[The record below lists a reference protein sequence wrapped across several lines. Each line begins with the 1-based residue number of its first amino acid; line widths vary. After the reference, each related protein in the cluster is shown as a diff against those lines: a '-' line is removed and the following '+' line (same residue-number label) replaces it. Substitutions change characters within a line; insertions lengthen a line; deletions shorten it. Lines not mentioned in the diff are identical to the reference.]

1 MSAKDHPNNAP
12 GAPMLI
18 PPLMERLQI
27 KYMNPV
33 VRRVAPHLPG
43 LAIVK
48 HRGRKSG
55 TAYETV
61 VTPYRK
67 GDVLAV
73 ALAHGKTNWVKNV
86 LAAGEA
92 DVHLRGRDVHIINP
106 RVVAAGSAVED
117 VPALAR
123 LQGRRVALFVA
134 DIV

>member
-12 GAPMLI
+12 GAPMLF
-18 PPLMERLQI
+18 PPLVERLQI

-33 VRRVAPHLPG
+33 VRRLAPHLPG

-48 HRGRKSG
+48 HRGRRSG
-55 TAYETV
+55 TTYETV

-92 DVHLRGRDVHIINP
+92 DVYLRGRRVHVTNP
-106 RVVAAGSAVED
+106 RVVAAGSVGEE
-117 VPALAR
+117 VPAIAR